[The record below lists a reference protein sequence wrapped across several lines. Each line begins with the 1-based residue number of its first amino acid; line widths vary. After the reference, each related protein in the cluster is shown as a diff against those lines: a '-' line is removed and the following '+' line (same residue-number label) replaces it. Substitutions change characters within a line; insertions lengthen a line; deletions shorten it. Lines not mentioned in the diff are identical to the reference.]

1 MMALIHVDYD
11 NARQQARR
19 LQQAADDCGT
29 VMRALQKE
37 LSDLSSYWTGAAAEA
52 CAIALE
58 NRIRDLKALQEDTEQ
73 LAADIRRV
81 ADAFEEKER
90 QMKAAMDAAQAA
102 NGSGVGTTP

>member
-1 MMALIHVDYD
+1 MMASIHVDYD

-19 LQQAADDCGT
+19 LQQAADDCGA
-29 VMRALQKE
+29 VIRALQKA
-37 LSDLSSYWTGAAAEA
+37 LSDLPSCWSGAAADA

-58 NRIRDLKALQEDTEQ
+58 NRIRDMKALQDNTEQ

-90 QMKAAMDAAQAA
+90 QMKAALDAAQ
-102 NGSGVGTTP
+102 SGTATP